1 MKQEKQNFIIFGH
14 GRSGSN
20 LLRSL
25 LNSHPEIDCIDEP
38 FNPIVLKNKKKWIRL
53 LIVNFPVLYVRLLS
67 TKYPD
72 KYFGFKLFS
81 WHLKNANSIPEK
93 LEKLGWKV
101 IYISRKNI
109 LKQAFSKLIGKQNKL
124 YVRTNE
130 LISIDEVFDIPVK
143 DVVNQIKRIQKLLI
157 QESEALENV
166 NHLHIIY
173 EDDLKNMDQW
183 DTTSTKVFHKLGLE
197 PVKTVSKT
205 FVTDS
210 RTDKERIAN
219 FDEII
224 DHLNKNGFSEQVKEY
239 YEYL

>member
-81 WHLKNANSIPEK
+81 WHLKNANAIPEK

-157 QESEALENV
+157 QESEALEYV